1 MAQTI
6 IRAFDSLERAQ
17 AAAAELENNRALAYK
32 DVHVVA
38 AGPDAGPDSLTEALC
53 RVMVLKAQARAVA
66 AALPSSGAVV
76 VVHAPFGTAR
86 MAIEMLDKRD
96 PIDAGLPEERSLGPG
111 WDDATPM
118 SCALGMPVLLSEG
131 ASFSKFW
138 GLPLLV
144 RSGRTTSSGFGL
156 RELKATPARWSHSLG
171 LPLLS
176 NKAAPLSSMLGLPL
190 LKR

>member
-6 IRAFDSLERAQ
+6 IRAFESLDRAQ
-17 AAAAELENNRALAYK
+17 AAAAELENNRTLSFR
-32 DVHVVA
+32 DVHVVS
-38 AGPDAGPDSLTEALC
+38 AGEGGPDSLTEALC
-53 RVMVLKAQARAVA
+53 RVMVLKSQARTVA
-66 AALPSSGAVV
+66 GALPSGAAVV

-96 PIDAGLPEERSLGPG
+96 QIASGLAEERSLGPG

-118 SCALGMPVLLSEG
+118 SCALGMPVLLSAG